1 MNNKQLSE
9 MIKNLREKKLAEIVG
24 KPPPFNPTH
33 SKGKEDTGSPN
44 QYAHHKQVAEGAR
57 RPIISGGFQG
67 KSTLGSSV
75 RAAAQRERGI
85 QSQDKRYLN
94 KTNLRI
100 GEENNKKEVELGPTD
115 TGETGETVTTN
126 PTDNSPSV
134 TGSMNKNTNTKEIK
148 EKKNA
153 TMG

>member
-33 SKGKEDTGSPN
+33 AKGKEESGSPN

-115 TGETGETVTTN
+115 TGQAGETVTHN
-126 PTDNSPSV
+126 PKDTTFSAK
-134 TGSMNKNTNTKEIK
+134 TTTIK
-148 EKKNA
+148 ERKEK
-153 TMG
+153 

>member
-9 MIKNLREKKLAEIVG
+9 MIKTLREKKLAEIVG

-33 SKGKEDTGSPN
+33 AKGKEESGSPN

-100 GEENNKKEVELGPTD
+100 GEENKKEVELGPTD

-126 PTDNSPSV
+126 PTDNTFSTKDP
-134 TGSMNKNTNTKEIK
+134 TNKNTTIK
-148 EKKNA
+148 SN
-153 TMG
+153 

>member
-1 MNNKQLSE
+1 MVKT
-9 MIKNLREKKLAEIVG
+9 LRKKKLAEIVG

-33 SKGKEDTGSPN
+33 PKGEEDTSSPN
-44 QYAHHKQVAEGAR
+44 QYAHHKQVNEGAR

-67 KSTLGSSV
+67 KSTLGSPV
-75 RAAAQRERGI
+75 RAAAQRARGI
-85 QSQDKRYLN
+85 QSQDSRYLN

-100 GEENNKKEVELGPTD
+100 REEKNKKEVELGPTD
-115 TGETGETVTTN
+115 TGQPGETVTAN
-126 PTDNSPSV
+126 PTDNTASA
-134 TGSMNKNTNTKEIK
+134 TGSMNKNTSTKETK